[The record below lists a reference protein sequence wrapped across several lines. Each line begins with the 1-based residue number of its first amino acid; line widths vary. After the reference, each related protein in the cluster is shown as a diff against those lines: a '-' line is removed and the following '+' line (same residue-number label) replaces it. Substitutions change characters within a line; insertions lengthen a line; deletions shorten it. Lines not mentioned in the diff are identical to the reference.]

1 MTGTTA
7 LALPQR
13 AEAGKIHGF
22 LEHVRQMFKLE
33 LVSFPREAH

>member
-1 MTGTTA
+1 MTGTMA

-22 LEHVRQMFKLE
+22 SEHVRQMFKLE